1 MIEQALLL
9 GVAKWLLTHLRMN
22 IKRTFVA
29 TGILL
34 VGLIVLFAHLAQ
46 VNRTQLAAD
55 KAHSTP
61 ILIPGIRE
69 PAEMR
74 VEPIPVGVLTPPERM
89 LGKAMQQLGNKD
101 GPAALLPA
109 LDRILAKYPDYSDGY
124 VMRLGSLCDGGDR
137 TAILSNV
144 GNALKYVSNS
154 RTGKDS
160 LGSLL
165 SMRAKIEHTNGDDS
179 AAMEDLDKAI
189 HANLADATQFVNS
202 GATAPEKTASAC
214 TWTLPE
220 MDALVQ
226 RFPNDYRA
234 YLFRGLYYCF
244 FVQWNEDS
252 LKPAIENLRKA
263 GEMNTSSALPHF
275 FTAHVLNR
283 AFSIKRLGMSDA
295 QRQDLNR
302 IVLKE
307 LTAAL
312 TLDPNLLPALSDR
325 AEAYFDLKQFQQ
337 AIPDYDKILTLNPTD
352 AGAYN
357 DRGLAKMELGNT
369 YEAISDLGK
378 AIENKK
384 RELQQSSSYEN
395 RADAYLKTQQ
405 WDLAIS
411 DLTTAIS
418 LQIGGAVLLS
428 NINQF
433 RALYPE
439 YKTASDEAVAR
450 KLNQTFYPNMKY
462 EDFSKGFLHN
472 NGALASTVIPDLYL
486 KRSDAYLKA
495 GNWHNAAVE
504 FRRAVDGFPKYA
516 DAIDRWR
523 EISFQHGSHIF
534 IDMKTFDD
542 TRSDSAKLWIRQ
554 TRGANDVSSPYSVE
568 QYDLNCGTRQIRPV
582 SFANYD
588 ASANLLGSRESGKW
602 ESVVPDTL
610 GETLL
615 SGMCRSN

>member
-1 MIEQALLL
+1 MTHIWRNITFALLL
-9 GVAKWLLTHLRMN
+9 AV
-22 IKRTFVA
+22 IS
-29 TGILL
+29 ILIYRVYPKHHHDSVSENL
-34 VGLIVLFAHLAQ
+34 H
-46 VNRTQLAAD
+46 RD
-55 KAHSTP
+55 P
-61 ILIPGIRE
+61 ILIPGIQE

-74 VEPIPVGVLTPPERM
+74 VEPIPVAVLTPPEQM
-89 LGKAMQQLGNKD
+89 LGEAMQQVGNK

-124 VMRLGSLCDGGDR
+124 VMRLGSLCDGSDR

-144 GNALKYVSNS
+144 NSALKYVSNS

-160 LGSLL
+160 PGSLL
-165 SMRAKIEHTNGDDS
+165 SMRAKVEHTNGDDS

-189 HANLADATQFVNS
+189 HANLADAATFVNS
-202 GATAPEKTASAC
+202 GAVAPEKSASAC

-234 YLFRGLYYCF
+234 YLFRGLYYGF
-244 FVQWNEDS
+244 FVQWNEES
-252 LKPAIENLRKA
+252 LKPAIDNLRKA

-275 FTAHVLNR
+275 FSAHILNR

-302 IVLKE
+302 MMLNE
-307 LTAAL
+307 LTIAL
-312 TLDPNLLPALSDR
+312 TLDPSLLPALSDR
-325 AEAYFDLKQFQQ
+325 AEAYFELKRFQQ

-357 DRGLAKMELGNT
+357 DRALAKMELGNT
-369 YEAISDLGK
+369 YDAISDFDK

-395 RADAYLKTQQ
+395 RAEAYMKTQQ
-405 WDLAIS
+405 WDLAIR

-418 LQIGGAVLLS
+418 LQTGGVVLLS
-428 NINQF
+428 NIKQF

-439 YKTASDEAVAR
+439 YKTASDEAIAR

-462 EDFSKGFLHN
+462 EDFAKGFLHN
-472 NGALASTVIPDLYL
+472 NEPWASTVIPDLYL

-495 GNWHNAAVE
+495 RNWRSAGLE
-504 FRRAVDGFPKYA
+504 FRRAVDGFPSYA

-523 EISFQHGSHIF
+523 EISSQRDSHLS

-542 TRSDSAKLWIRQ
+542 GRSDSVKLWIKQ
-554 TRGANDVSSPYSVE
+554 SHSSNDVASPYSVE
-568 QYDLNCGTRQIRPV
+568 QYELNCGARQIRTV

-588 ASANLLGSRESGKW
+588 ASGNFTGSREGGKW

-615 SGMCRSN
+615 SGVCRSN